1 MEFASIDVVVYP
13 YTYDVLLFQAVSVF
27 LYSTS
32 LPNNKRIYKRDGLKR
47 TERVS
52 SGTYYKNHTEVLF
65 VSAWVDLCNCGSEKE
80 FELDSSIQHCF
91 EVSEFQIKANR
102 FFFFGFLKEEFFDN
116 YEKGLSEV
124 IIQCVIV
131 MQKYCNSVVL
141 PTDTV

>member
-80 FELDSSIQHCF
+80 FEFDSSIQHCF
-91 EVSEFQIKANR
+91 EVANFR
-102 FFFFGFLKEEFFDN
+102 LRLTVFFFRFLKGGVFR
-116 YEKGLSEV
+116 
-124 IIQCVIV
+124 
-131 MQKYCNSVVL
+131 
-141 PTDTV
+141 